1 MATHA
6 QLVDKALEISRR
18 RRRAL
23 AELREAVHA
32 GDRDKVFSLAR
43 KLVGATDAKKCDR
56 TDPHV
61 N

>member
-23 AELREAVHA
+23 AELREAVRA
-32 GDRDKVFSLAR
+32 GDKDKVFSLAQ
-43 KLVGATDAKKCDR
+43 KLTGVTDEKRNR
-56 TDPHV
+56 TDPRV

>member
-6 QLVDKALEISRR
+6 QLMDKVLEISRR

-23 AELREAVHA
+23 AELREAVRA
-32 GDRDKVFSLAR
+32 GDKDKVFLLAQ
-43 KLVGATDAKKCDR
+43 KLTGETDEKRDR
-56 TDPHV
+56 ADPRI